1 MVLVIGGKDY
11 HLTNEEWMLPA
22 AKNSLSQLGAN
33 AKNHK
38 KIGVLGPQLMAQTGS
53 DIDLVQSQ
61 ESEKALT

>member
-38 KIGVLGPQLMAQTGS
+38 KIGVLGPQLMA
-53 DIDLVQSQ
+53 
-61 ESEKALT
+61 